1 MPYVRHR
8 DCLRPMRVYNIHTCK
23 VDTVLCSCV
32 FVRACMRASV
42 VVRVCVCVCVRVFE
56 MDGTIYVSVSL

>member
-1 MPYVRHR
+1 
-8 DCLRPMRVYNIHTCK
+8 MRVYNIHTCK